1 VGAGMSGLAA
11 MRALLRA
18 GHDVT
23 CYEAGSA
30 IGGMWRYENDSGLS
44 AAYASL
50 HTNTSR
56 GRMHYPSLPMDDSAP
71 EFPHHTEMLGYLETY
86 ADHNGLRDRIAC
98 RSWVERVRPDDGA
111 WEVTVRGAEPRRF
124 DAAVAAAGHYAH
136 PSYPEIPGEFAGTV
150 VHSRDYRTPEP
161 FADKRVA
168 VVGGAQSAIDIVAE
182 ISGVAERTILA
193 CSGPHH
199 LLPRRV
205 LGRPFDAFDTP
216 AALLTPLPMVRF
228 SMRAMMALSRAT
240 PERSHL
246 LPPNHRLFETR
257 LPAVASPAAMAALAE
272 RAFESRPRIA
282 ELRGDRVAFADGSE
296 EVLDAL
302 VFATGYRI
310 EFPFLP
316 DDLGRGEGWEFP
328 LYRRILSPHAA
339 GLAFIGVLEP
349 GPGLFE
355 IVERQSEWLA
365 EALAGRIVVP
375 DRGRVWETIDAGGER
390 RSRRQFAAT
399 GPHTILC
406 NRHAYLR
413 LLAKD
418 LRRARSRSART

>member
-1 VGAGMSGLAA
+1 MSGLAA

-18 GHDVT
+18 GHEVT
-23 CYEAGSA
+23 CYEAGSD

-56 GRMHYPSLPMDDSAP
+56 ERMQFPSLPMDDSAP
-71 EFPHHTEMLGYLETY
+71 EFPHHTDMLHYLEAY
-86 ADHNGLRDRIAC
+86 ADRNGLRERIAC
-98 RSWVERVRPDDGA
+98 SSRVERVRPHNGA

-124 DAAVAAAGHYAH
+124 DAVVIAAGHYAH
-136 PSYPEIPGEFAGTV
+136 PSYPEIPGEFVGTI

-182 ISGVAERTILA
+182 VSGVAARTILA

-199 LLPRRV
+199 LIPRRV
-205 LGRPFDAFDTP
+205 LGRPFDAFDTS
-216 AALLTPLPMVRF
+216 AALLTPLPLLRF

-240 PERSHL
+240 PKRSHL
-246 LPPNHRLFETR
+246 PPPNHPLFKTR
-257 LPAVASPAAMAALAE
+257 WPAVVSPVAMEALSA

-282 ELRGDRVAFADGSE
+282 EFRGDRVAFADGSE

-302 VFATGYRI
+302 LFATGYRI

-316 DDLGRGEGWEFP
+316 DELGRGDGWEFP
-328 LYRRILSPHAA
+328 LYRRILSPHAP

-365 EALAGRIVVP
+365 ETLAGRIVVP
-375 DRGRVWETIDAGGER
+375 EPARMWEPINAGGER
-390 RSRRQFAAT
+390 RSHRQFAAT

-413 LLAKD
+413 VLAKD
-418 LRRARSRSART
+418 LRRARSRSARRPDLA